1 MIMNRRNLLKK
12 MKNFSLLSSFL
23 PFIEVASSNAKNAGK
38 VVIVGAGWGGLSAAK
53 TIKRISPQVEV
64 IIIDPNKEFVSC
76 PMSNWVIG
84 QLKSM
89 DDITFNFE
97 ALKNNY
103 GIKFIHET
111 AINIDPD
118 KKIIITD
125 KQNIIYDK
133 LILSPGVQL
142 DYSTIENWN
151 ENYIQ
156 DFPAAWKAGE
166 ETILLSN
173 KIKNLPNGGVVAIS
187 IPLGPY
193 RCPPG
198 PYERASLIASYLKTN
213 KKNTKLIILD
223 SNQKIVSK
231 GGLFLEAWEDL
242 YADIIEYRP
251 NSGVVGVDKT
261 SSTFI
266 TDFES
271 IKCDVA
277 NLIPSQKA
285 PNFLKEVGLINKGT
299 NWAAVNSYDFSS
311 SMVDNIFIIGDAT
324 SQSNVGRVPKS
335 GYIANSMGK
344 VCGLAV
350 VAELFDLEK
359 VSPSL
364 INTCYS
370 LVSNEEGISVSAVYD
385 YNLEEKKIK
394 SIPGASGL
402 SPARSSI
409 IKENAWDWATNIWED
424 MLS

>member
-64 IIIDPNKEFVSC
+64 IIIDPNKKFVSC

-89 DDITFNFE
+89 DNITFNFE

-173 KIKNLPNGGVVAIS
+173 KIKNLPNGGIVAIS

-198 PYERASLIASYLKTN
+198 PYERASLIASYLKSN

-231 GGLFLEAWEDL
+231 GGLFLDAWEDL

>member
-1 MIMNRRNLLKK
+1 MIMNRRNLLKR
-12 MKNFSLLSSFL
+12 MGNFSLFSSFL
-23 PFIEVASSNAKNAGK
+23 PFIDVASSNAKNAGK

-84 QLKSM
+84 QLKSI

-151 ENYIQ
+151 ENYRE

-173 KIKNLPNGGVVAIS
+173 RIKNLPNGGIVVIS

-198 PYERASLIASYLKTN
+198 PYERASLIASYLKKN

-251 NSGVVGVDKT
+251 NSGVVGVDKS
-261 SSTFI
+261 SSTFM

-285 PNFLKEVGLINKGT
+285 PNFLKEVGLINKGA

-311 SMVDNIFIIGDAT
+311 SIVDNIFIIGDAT

-409 IKENAWDWATNIWED
+409 IKENAWDWAKNIWED

>member
-12 MKNFSLLSSFL
+12 MRNFSLLSSFL
-23 PFIEVASSNAKNAGK
+23 PFTEVASSNAKNAGK

-173 KIKNLPNGGVVAIS
+173 KIKNLPNGGIVAIS

-311 SMVDNIFIIGDAT
+311 SIVDNIFIIGDAT

-385 YNLEEKKIK
+385 YNLEDKKIK

>member
-1 MIMNRRNLLKK
+1 MNRRNLLKR
-12 MKNFSLLSSFL
+12 MRNYSLFSSLI
-23 PFIEVASSNAKNAGK
+23 PFMDIAASNAKSSGK
-38 VVIVGAGWGGLSAAK
+38 VVILGAGWGGLSAAK
-53 TIKRISPQVEV
+53 TIKKISSEVEV
-64 IIIDPNKEFVSC
+64 IIIDSNKEFVSC

-84 QLKSM
+84 QLKNI
-89 DDITFNFE
+89 DDITFNFDS
-97 ALKNNY
+97 LKNNY

-111 AINIDPD
+111 AINIDPE
-118 KKIIITD
+118 KNIIITD
-125 KQNIIYDK
+125 KQNITYDK
-133 LILSPGVQL
+133 LILSPGIQL
-142 DYSTIENWN
+142 DYSSIENWN
-151 ENYIQ
+151 ENYIE
-156 DFPAAWKAGE
+156 DFPAAWKAGK
-166 ETILLSN
+166 ETILLAN
-173 KIKNLPNGGVVAIS
+173 KIKNLKNGGVVAIS

-198 PYERASLIASYLKTN
+198 PYERASLIASYLKKN

-231 GGLFLEAWEDL
+231 GALFMEAWEDL
-242 YADIIEYRP
+242 YPDIIEYRS
-251 NSGVVGVDKT
+251 NSGVVGVDKS
-261 SSTFI
+261 SSTFM
-266 TDFES
+266 TDFED
-271 IKCDVA
+271 IRCDVA

-285 PNFLKEVGLINKGT
+285 PNFLKDAGLINKGS

-311 SMVDNIFIIGDAT
+311 TIADNIFIIGDAT

-335 GYIANSMGK
+335 GYVANSMGK

-350 VAELFDLEK
+350 VAELFGLDK

-385 YNLEEKKIK
+385 YNLEENKIK

-402 SPARSSI
+402 SPARSPI

>member
-64 IIIDPNKEFVSC
+64 IIIDPNKKFVSC

-173 KIKNLPNGGVVAIS
+173 KIKNLPNGGIVAIS

-251 NSGVVGVDKT
+251 NSGVVGVDKN

-285 PNFLKEVGLINKGT
+285 PNFLKEVGLINKGA

>member
-1 MIMNRRNLLKK
+1 MNRRNLLKR
-12 MKNFSLLSSFL
+12 MRNFSLFSSFL
-23 PFIEVASSNAKNAGK
+23 PFMDVASSNAKNAGK

-64 IIIDPNKEFVSC
+64 IIIDPNKEFISC

-84 QLKSM
+84 QLKSI

-111 AINIDPD
+111 ALNIDPD

-151 ENYIQ
+151 ESYRE

-173 KIKNLPNGGVVAIS
+173 KIKNLPNGGIVAIS

-198 PYERASLIASYLKTN
+198 PYERASLIASYLKKN

-251 NSGVVGVDKT
+251 NSGVVGVDK
-261 SSTFI
+261 SSLTFM

-285 PNFLKEVGLINKGT
+285 PNFLKEVGLINKGA
-299 NWAAVNSYDFSS
+299 NWAAVNSFDFSS
-311 SMVDNIFIIGDAT
+311 SIVDNIFIIGDAT

-385 YNLEEKKIK
+385 YNLEDKKIK

>member
-1 MIMNRRNLLKK
+1 MNRRNLLKEIRDI
-12 MKNFSLLSSFL
+12 SLLSPFFSF
-23 PFIEVASSNAKNAGK
+23 IDIAVSNAKSAGK
-38 VVIVGAGWGGLSAAK
+38 VVILGAGWGGLSAAK
-53 TIKRISPQVEV
+53 TIKIISPEVEV
-64 IIIDPNKEFVSC
+64 IIIDSNEKFVSC

-84 QLKSM
+84 QLKNL
-89 DDITFNFE
+89 DDITFNFDT
-97 ALKNNY
+97 LKNSY

-111 AINIDPD
+111 AINIDPE

-125 KQNIIYDK
+125 KQKIIYDK

-142 DYSTIENWN
+142 DYSSIENWN
-151 ENYIQ
+151 HDYI
-156 DFPAAWKAGE
+156 DVFPSAWKAGK
-166 ETILLSN
+166 ETSLLSN

-198 PYERASLIASYLKTN
+198 PYERASLIASYLKKN

-223 SNQKIVSK
+223 SNQDIISK
-231 GGLFLEAWEDL
+231 GKLFKEAWEDL
-242 YADIIEYRP
+242 YPGIIEYRP
-251 NSGVVGVDKT
+251 NSGVVGVDK
-261 SSTFI
+261 SSSKFM
-266 TDFES
+266 TDFED
-271 IKCDVA
+271 IKFDVA
-277 NLIPSQKA
+277 NLIPPQKA
-285 PNFLKEVGLINKGT
+285 PYFLKEAGLINKGA

-311 SMVDNIFIIGDAT
+311 TIADNIFIIGDAT
-324 SQSNVGRVPKS
+324 SQTSVGRVPKS
-335 GYIANSMGK
+335 GYVANSMGK

-350 VAELFDLEK
+350 VSELFDLEK

-370 LVSNEEGISVSAVYD
+370 LVSNEEGISVSAVYN
-385 YNLEEKKIK
+385 YNKEEKIIK

-409 IKENAWDWATNIWED
+409 IKENAWDWAKNIWED

>member
-1 MIMNRRNLLKK
+1 MNRRNLLKR
-12 MKNFSLLSSFL
+12 MRNYSLFSSLL
-23 PFIEVASSNAKNAGK
+23 PFMDITASNAKNVGK
-38 VVIVGAGWGGLSAAK
+38 VVILGAGWGGLSAAK
-53 TIKRISPQVEV
+53 TIKKISPKVEV
-64 IIIDPNKEFVSC
+64 IIIDSNKEFVSC

-84 QLKSM
+84 QLKNI
-89 DDITFNFE
+89 DDITFNFDS
-97 ALKNNY
+97 LKNNY

-111 AINIDPD
+111 AINIDPE
-118 KKIIITD
+118 KNIIITD
-125 KQNIIYDK
+125 KQNITYDK

-142 DYSTIENWN
+142 DYSSIENWN
-151 ENYIQ
+151 ENYIE
-156 DFPAAWKAGE
+156 DFPAAWKAGK
-166 ETILLSN
+166 ETILLAN
-173 KIKNLPNGGVVAIS
+173 KIKNLKNGGVVAIS

-198 PYERASLIASYLKTN
+198 PYERASLIASYLKKN

-223 SNQKIVSK
+223 SNQKIISK
-231 GGLFLEAWEDL
+231 GGLFMEAWEDL
-242 YADIIEYRP
+242 YSDIIEYRS
-251 NSGVVGVDKT
+251 NSGVVGVDKS
-261 SSTFI
+261 SSTFM
-266 TDFES
+266 TDFED
-271 IKCDVA
+271 IRCDVA

-285 PNFLKEVGLINKGT
+285 PNFLKDSGLINKGS

-311 SMVDNIFIIGDAT
+311 TIADNIFIIGDAT

-335 GYIANSMGK
+335 GYVANSMGK

-350 VAELFDLEK
+350 VAELFGLEK

-370 LVSNEEGISVSAVYD
+370 LVSSEEGISVSAVYN
-385 YNLEEKKIK
+385 YNEEDKKIK